1 MNDRLDSPWN
11 VDERAFPTNAAFE
24 AQARFLLRYA
34 ILAPSSHNS
43 QPWEFGIR
51 ADAIDVFADESR
63 WLEIADADKRELFL
77 SVGCAIENL
86 RIAAAHFGYAVSVD
100 YRPSDG
106 DDPVATVHLDPDAE
120 TASRARPDLFDAI
133 TDRHTTHH
141 AYDDQ
146 PIPEGVLDRL
156 RGCVRETA
164 VTLLVIDEADRKESI
179 GRLQLRADEHQ
190 FDDAAYRAE
199 LGHWIGTGALG
210 ASWLMARVG
219 RLAVTH
225 LDLGDREG
233 RKNAALLERAPV
245 LAVLV
250 TETDDDESRMRA
262 GQAFE
267 RLTLLAT
274 SEGIAHHPVS
284 QTLEVPQIKS
294 ELAAELGLEESV
306 PQHLFRLGYSDE
318 DEKHTPRRPLEE
330 VVR

>member
-1 MNDRLDSPWN
+1 MNDHLDSPWN
-11 VDERAFPTNAAFE
+11 VDERAFPANAPFE

-43 QPWEFGIR
+43 QPWEFEIR
-51 ADAIDVFADESR
+51 PDAIDVFADESR

-86 RIAAAHFGYAVSVD
+86 RIAAARFGFAASID
-100 YRPSDG
+100 YVPGDG
-106 DDPVATVHLDPDAE
+106 DDLAATVHLDPKAE
-120 TASRARPDLFDAI
+120 TASRARPGLFEAM
-133 TDRHTTHH
+133 TDRRTTHH
-141 AYDDQ
+141 PYDDR
-146 PIPEGVLDRL
+146 PIPGDVLDRL
-156 RGCVRETA
+156 RDCIRETT
-164 VTLLVIDEADRKESI
+164 VTLLVIDEDDRKESI
-179 GRLQLRADEHQ
+179 GRLQFRADEHQ
-190 FDDAAYRAE
+190 FDDPAYRAE

-210 ASWLMARVG
+210 ASWVMARVG

-225 LDLGDREG
+225 LDLGGREG

-250 TETDDDESRMRA
+250 TEADDDESRLKA
-262 GQAFE
+262 GRAFE

-284 QTLEVPQIKS
+284 QTLEVPRIRS

-318 DEKHTPRRPLEE
+318 DEQHTPRRPLEE